1 MHLAVGSGS
10 CSGSF
15 HLGSMFWTL
24 SMCDVNGGMGGS
36 PPAEGGC
43 FPLCRCQH
51 WERGVKSWEKGR
63 RGRTGN
69 KRATAA
75 CSQISPRTTRCCFGV
90 LQHCGFNRWQRMR
103 LLKHTDLQFDSLSNP
118 WAGCTSP
125 RKAHRP
131 LFCIKL
137 NAAIRRHRFF
147 SGGADGSRSP
157 STSHRYFYHNFS
169 KYRPCFIRPCQLC
182 AWYHLVWL

>member
-24 SMCDVNGGMGGS
+24 STCDVNGGMGGS

-63 RGRTGN
+63 RGRTIREPQW
-69 KRATAA
+69 RARRSRLGQCGAA
-75 CSQISPRTTRCCFGV
+75 SGCCSSVGLTDDKECASSSTRISNSIHYQTPGQVAQVPVKLTGHCFVLNWMQPFNGTSMQWAQTTQVFFFALTV
-90 LQHCGFNRWQRMR
+90 YLP
-103 LLKHTDLQFDSLSNP
+103 SIYLSQ
-118 WAGCTSP
+118 
-125 RKAHRP
+125 
-131 LFCIKL
+131 LFK
-137 NAAIRRHRFF
+137 
-147 SGGADGSRSP
+147 
-157 STSHRYFYHNFS
+157 
-169 KYRPCFIRPCQLC
+169 
-182 AWYHLVWL
+182 V